1 MSSRL
6 ARSDRVLPAATNG
19 ARLAFLT
26 SGAVWQ
32 NLVLLAV
39 GLFVLLPLGFLVL
52 GSFSTAVMPTDFS
65 FEKLSLS
72 NYVDVW
78 FDRSTYALF
87 HNTVIYVGGATAI
100 GIGCAALL
108 AWLVERT
115 NMPGKIW
122 LYAGVPMTLA
132 VPGLIQAMAWV
143 LLLSPRAGFVNRW
156 LIDSFG
162 LESAPFNI
170 YTLAGMSFVEG
181 LRLVPT
187 AFLMLVPLLRSLDPS
202 LEEAASISGSP
213 PLSSL
218 RRITLGLMVPGLV
231 AVVIYQAMTALE
243 VFEVPGILGMPSG
256 LHVFATKVYVLMEST
271 DRLPSFGRANAL
283 SMLYLAIG
291 LGAALL
297 YWNLIRKSE
306 RYTVVTGKG
315 YRPRLLD
322 LGRWRL
328 PALCLVVL
336 YLLLAVGVPFLVMLY
351 SSFMGSLQAP
361 SWSAFRSMSLINYDD
376 VFSYPRFAD
385 TFWNTLVMVIGTAT
399 ATTVISFVVSLVI
412 VRTKFW
418 GRRLL
423 DQLAFVPHTI
433 PGIVAGLAF
442 LWLFLNLDIFGTV
455 FSIVVAF
462 TVIFIAYG
470 TRTMNASILQIHR
483 ELNEAA
489 EMAGAPPWRTM
500 LHVFF
505 PLMLPTFVGLWIWVA
520 LLAVR
525 IVGLPLVLYSGPEN
539 EVLAVLM
546 WNLWD
551 EGRIEAVAAVAVLLM
566 LGLFALIVALRL
578 VGFARGAIAR

>member
-1 MSSRL
+1 VSSRV
-6 ARSDRVLPAATNG
+6 AKSDRWPRAGSAATLPAFLSSGLVWQNVVLLTVAVFVILP
-19 ARLAFLT
+19 LAFL
-26 SGAVWQ
+26 VI
-32 NLVLLAV
+32 
-39 GLFVLLPLGFLVL
+39 
-52 GSFSTAVMPTDFS
+52 GSFSTASLPTDFS
-65 FEKLSLS
+65 FAKLSLS
-72 NYVDVW
+72 NYADVW
-78 FDRSTYALF
+78 FARSTYALF
-87 HNTVIYVGGATAI
+87 HNTAIYVGGATAF
-100 GIGCAALL
+100 GIGCAAIL

-115 NMPGKIW
+115 NLPGKIW

-156 LIDSFG
+156 LMDGFG

-187 AFLMLVPLLRSLDPS
+187 AFLMLVPLLRSLDPA

-256 LHVFATKVYVLMEST
+256 LHVFATKVYTLMEST
-271 DRLPSFGRANAL
+271 DRMPSFGQANAL
-283 SMLYLAIG
+283 SILYLAIG
-291 LGAALL
+291 LGAALV

-315 YRPRLLD
+315 YRPRLIE
-322 LGRWRL
+322 LGSWRY
-328 PALCLVVL
+328 PALALVAL
-336 YLLLAVGVPFLVMLY
+336 FLLLAVGLPFLVMLY
-351 SSFMGSLQAP
+351 SSFVGSLQQP
-361 SWSAFRSMSLINYDD
+361 SWEAFRTMSLINYDD
-376 VFSYPRFAD
+376 VFSYPRFAH
-385 TFWNTLVMVIGTAT
+385 TFWNTILMVVGTAT
-399 ATTVISFVVSLVI
+399 ATTLASFVISLVI
-412 VRTKFW
+412 VRGRFW

-442 LWLFLNLDIFGTV
+442 MWLFLKLDLFGSIL
-455 FSIVVAF
+455 SIVIAF
-462 TVIFIAYG
+462 SVIFIAYG
-470 TRTMNASILQIHR
+470 TRSMNAAILQIHSD
-483 ELNEAA
+483 LKDAA
-489 EMAGAPPWRTM
+489 DIAGAPPWRTM

-525 IVGLPLVLYSGPEN
+525 IVGLPLILYQGPEN

-566 LGLFALIVALRL
+566 VGLFVLILALRM
-578 VGFARGAIAR
+578 VGFARGTMAR